1 MFISNPNTGFRYWD
15 YPIRA
20 HATYRDWFPQ
30 RSFLRRT
37 EGLGGHY
44 LNSTIAGHAFYL
56 LTFGGNHYRSGM
68 FGSGI
73 PVIPVPGLGY
83 SKARD
88 FFYNALKDPLMD
100 SATDFFGYRD
110 ATVRAAVSPA
120 DKTAIQK
127 AWEAVGVGHGCTTP
141 PSVPNLNLQT
151 FYCYGMYSLDWNVVP
166 GATKYNAQI
175 ANSWGWAF
183 ANTIVDANIQSCM
196 QYFLQQVMVRIR
208 ACNGCGCSAWSQP
221 QDAPYYPVCL

>member
-1 MFISNPNTGFRYWD
+1 
-15 YPIRA
+15 
-20 HATYRDWFPQ
+20 
-30 RSFLRRT
+30 
-37 EGLGGHY
+37 
-44 LNSTIAGHAFYL
+44 
-56 LTFGGNHYRSGM
+56 M